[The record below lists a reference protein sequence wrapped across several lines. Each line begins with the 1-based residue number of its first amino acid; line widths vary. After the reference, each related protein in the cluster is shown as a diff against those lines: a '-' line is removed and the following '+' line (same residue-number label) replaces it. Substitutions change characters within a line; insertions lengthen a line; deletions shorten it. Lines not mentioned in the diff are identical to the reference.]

1 MPSSCALVSCARAL
15 SSPPRAALRPQL
27 AKGRARGRGTEAA
40 GVGTQTTPIKTTS
53 SAVLTVSMVTATGGG
68 GVVRRSVMVAVV
80 AGVVELLPS
89 CHLSHGENL
98 ANPTVGIRPS
108 LILPGSVRVPAR
120 SQPSFGR
127 NPPNPAFGVD
137 RIGLMKGT
145 PRIAFMVTH
154 VEVVSSS
161 VRASIHLASSRLLPF
176 QSPVT

>member
-1 MPSSCALVSCARAL
+1 M
-15 SSPPRAALRPQL
+15 
-27 AKGRARGRGTEAA
+27 
-40 GVGTQTTPIKTTS
+40 TTG
-53 SAVLTVSMVTATGGG
+53 SAVTVTMATLAAMLTPMTTTGSAVMTVAKVTATGGG

-80 AGVVELLPS
+80 AVVVELLPS

-108 LILPGSVRVPAR
+108 LILPGSVCVPAR
-120 SQPSFGR
+120 SKPSFGR

-161 VRASIHLASSRLLPF
+161 VRASIHLASSLLLPF